1 MCDGPRPERRLRVPI
16 DVPLHAGGAHRRERQ
31 AHATSEAAGA
41 GKAEEGGTSAASA
54 ARSGSGCDASKSRS
68 GLGTDAGEGEA
79 GAGAGDGGGEE
90 ALSNAC
96 LAKSIKAWSRLTDAE
111 GLMRGCGLGMRS
123 AAARGGGRGRK
134 AGGGG
139 GVGERPCG
147 GASIRGTLIAVSVQK
162 LCRQLT
168 RASHV

>member
-16 DVPLHAGGAHRRERQ
+16 EDVPLHAGGAHRRERQ

-41 GKAEEGGTSAASA
+41 GKAEEGADVGGECGEEWLGLRRQQVKKR
-54 ARSGSGCDASKSRS
+54 ARHRCRRRRSRS
-68 GLGTDAGEGEA
+68 RSRGRRRRG
-79 GAGAGDGGGEE
+79 GALQCL
-90 ALSNAC
+90 LSEVR
-96 LAKSIKAWSRLTDAE
+96 SRLTDAE

-168 RASHV
+168 RASHA